1 MGAGIKRFKIKTEV
15 CFSENAID
23 VLTEIKGQ
31 NAVIITD
38 SFMVES
44 GTADRI
50 AEKLDNCSS
59 VSIFSKVVPDVITAD
74 TGCDVLAHALK
85 ASLALEYLPRAYK
98 NGNDYTARDK
108 MHSASCLAGMAF
120 NGVSLGINHGIAH
133 AIGAKLHIPHGRA
146 NAILL
151 PHVIAFNA
159 DLDGHFGRGWG
170 RFGTIP

>member
-1 MGAGIKRFKIKTEV
+1 M
-15 CFSENAID
+15 AI
-23 VLTEIKGQ
+23 
-31 NAVIITD
+31 
-38 SFMVES
+38 
-44 GTADRI
+44 
-50 AEKLDNCSS
+50 LDPSL
-59 VSIFSKVVPDVITAD
+59 VMTVPDVITVD
-74 TGCDVLAHALK
+74 TGCDVLAHALE

-108 MHSASCLAGMAF
+108 MHSASCLAWMAF